1 LFLLFVRLNVK
12 QKTPS
17 ATRKSSDEAHGEK
30 SWKTPP
36 RAGGVEWVGVLAAR
50 FAWWGKYP
58 RSGSDALLCG
68 TTALLSPGLQ
78 SGVSEANE

>member
-1 LFLLFVRLNVK
+1 M
-12 QKTPS
+12 
-17 ATRKSSDEAHGEK
+17 SSKKHLQPPENLQTKRMGEK